1 LPKIALQNVSRKTVS
16 SASILN
22 NKTTVLYFW
31 SQTQMNHYK
40 NTLERSKLLQE
51 RYPNI
56 RFVGICIQPFNSMV
70 DQVQKMMEINPED
83 QFSLVDFEKASEAW
97 VLTLLNKAIILD
109 AKGKIIEGFGNFS
122 DATFE
127 KSLEDL

>member
-1 LPKIALQNVSRKTVS
+1 
-16 SASILN
+16 
-22 NKTTVLYFW
+22 
-31 SQTQMNHYK
+31 
-40 NTLERSKLLQE
+40 
-51 RYPNI
+51 
-56 RFVGICIQPFNSMV
+56 MV

-109 AKGKIIEGFGNFS
+109 AKGKIIEGFWNFS